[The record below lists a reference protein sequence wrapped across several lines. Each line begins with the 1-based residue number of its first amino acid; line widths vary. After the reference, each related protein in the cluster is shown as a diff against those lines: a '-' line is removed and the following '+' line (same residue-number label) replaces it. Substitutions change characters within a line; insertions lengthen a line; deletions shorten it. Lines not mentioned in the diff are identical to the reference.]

1 MTMRDAIKT
10 KIFLKRLPGRQF
22 LSMIT
27 LAKHNILW
35 WEKLPTTI
43 FIFYKK
49 RLEIRFSL

>member
-10 KIFLKRLPGRQF
+10 KISPKSLPARQF